1 MKMNRILSIAA
12 AAVMVFAA
20 ASCGGGKQTE
30 SEDSNIITLEE
41 AEAIFSSELQ
51 NADTAQVLELG
62 NAFMETMKEGRVDE
76 ALDMLYTRN
85 MTDSVGGVRKLNESE
100 RASLK
105 NRFETF
111 PVISYELVHYDF
123 SIPSLNDL
131 KYSYVYRPNSATGKL
146 NLMFNPTKR
155 DGQWYLM
162 LKQPDQPAKDAE
174 NALPAS
180 AGILM
185 PTE

>member
-1 MKMNRILSIAA
+1 MNRILSFAA
-12 AAVMVFAA
+12 AAVMVVMA
-20 ASCGGGKQTE
+20 ASCGGDKQTE
-30 SEDSNIITLEE
+30 SEDNSVITLEE

-51 NADTAQVLELG
+51 DADTTQVLELG
-62 NAFMETMKEGRVDE
+62 NLFMETMKEGKIDE

-85 MTDSVGGVRKLNESE
+85 MNDSVGGVRKLNESE

-111 PVISYELVHYDF
+111 PVVSYELLHYDF

-131 KYSYVYRPNSATGKL
+131 KYSYVYRPNSTTGKL

-174 NALPAS
+174 NALPSS
-180 AGILM
+180 AGIQM
-185 PTE
+185 PTKE